1 LEWNLSTIFP
11 QKERELARGTVMP
24 VRVRTWKVM
33 IAGLNASTSISVRP
47 PEKLKIVKI
56 GAWSARLMNVMLA

>member
-1 LEWNLSTIFP
+1 
-11 QKERELARGTVMP
+11 
-24 VRVRTWKVM
+24 M